1 LYLRAEAFPLFLF
14 EVKIGEVDEEDFED
28 DIIVRKFG

>member
-1 LYLRAEAFPLFLF
+1 LRTEAFPLFLF
-14 EVKIGEVDEEDFED
+14 ETEVGEGDEKDFED